1 MHWTFA
7 FILAHP
13 IDYQSYINDKQ
24 ASVIILSFARPAL
37 TIPTGKTRLLE
48 QATPLD
54 TQLSVISITMYQAEK
69 GKMLTLI

>member
-7 FILAHP
+7 FIIARP
-13 IDYQSYINDKQ
+13 ITYQSHINDKQ
-24 ASVIILSFARPAL
+24 ASVFILPFARPAL

-54 TQLSVISITMYQAEK
+54 TQLPGISSTMYQAKK
-69 GKMLTLI
+69 GKMLMLI